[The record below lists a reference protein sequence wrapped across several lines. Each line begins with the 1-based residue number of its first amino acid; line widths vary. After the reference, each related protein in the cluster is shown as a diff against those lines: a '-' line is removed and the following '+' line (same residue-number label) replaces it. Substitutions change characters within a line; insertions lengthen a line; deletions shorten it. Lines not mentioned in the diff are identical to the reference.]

1 MKPET
6 LKKLA
11 GASSVEELRQAIEAL
26 CLPFGG
32 IKEIRLLPETQS
44 RAYLC
49 FVELD
54 SPYKHGS
61 MIEQLGGINYG
72 YSVAF
77 RIPFGHA
84 KD

>member
-1 MKPET
+1 MC
-6 LKKLA
+6 
-11 GASSVEELRQAIEAL
+11 R
-26 CLPFGG
+26 PFGS
-32 IKEIRLLPETQS
+32 IKDIRLVSDMHGRGYQ
-44 RAYLC
+44 C

-54 SPYKHGS
+54 SPNANPS

-77 RIPFGHA
+77 RIPFKPT